1 MRLFLK
7 ISFLM
12 LLLACQEEVNLDLGN
27 VEKTPLIEATWTDD
41 ASMNAVTVAYSRDYY
56 DTLPNEVATHAEV
69 SIEDLQTGEIVVFL
83 FDEDLGQYL
92 AENQEA
98 ATIGHEYQLH
108 VSLDGKD
115 YLSKGTTL
123 EAPVLDSI
131 TYEFKEERFFASEGY
146 YLTLYGKIPFNENNF
161 YRLILSKNDTVL
173 NRRSDYFLFDDTF
186 GSSILNNGFE
196 LTAFSFDKEDEVRL
210 QMLRLNEGAYDYL
223 NQVVS
228 LLFSDG
234 GLFSPPPENP
244 QSNISVMQGEGRV
257 LGYFMTAPVLT
268 RTVVIQEED

>member
-1 MRLFLK
+1 MV
-7 ISFLM
+7 
-12 LLLACQEEVNLDLGN
+12 LLLQACQEEVFLDLEN
-27 VEKTPLIEATWTDD
+27 VGKTPVIEAIWTDD
-41 ASMNAVTVAYSRDYY
+41 AALNGVVVAYSRDYY
-56 DTLPNEVATHAEV
+56 DTLPNEIAAHAEV
-69 SIEDLQTGEIVVFL
+69 DIEDMQTGEIVPFR
-83 FDEDLGQYL
+83 FEENFGRYL
-92 AENQEA
+92 PVNGKA
-98 ATIGHEYQLH
+98 ATIGQEYQLN
-108 VSLDGKD
+108 VSLDGKN
-115 YLSKGTTL
+115 YVSGGTTL

-146 YLTLYGKIPFNENNF
+146 YLTLYGKIPFEENNY
-161 YRLILSKNDTVL
+161 YRLILTRNDTIL

-196 LTAFSFDKEDEVRL
+196 LTAFSFKKDDEVKL
-210 QMLRLNEGAYDYL
+210 QMLRLNKPAYDYL

-244 QSNISVMQGEGRV
+244 QSNISLMQGEGRV

-268 RTVVIQEED
+268 RKVVIQEGD

>member
-1 MRLFLK
+1 MRLIK
-7 ISFLM
+7 ILSM
-12 LLLACQEEVNLDLGN
+12 VLLLQACQEEVFLDLEN
-27 VEKTPLIEATWTDD
+27 VGKTPVIEAIWTDD
-41 ASMNAVTVAYSRDYY
+41 AALNGVVVAYSRDYY
-56 DTLPNEVATHAEV
+56 DTLPNEIAAHAEV
-69 SIEDLQTGEIVVFL
+69 DIEDMQTGEIVPFR
-83 FDEDLGQYL
+83 FEEDLGRYL
-92 AENQEA
+92 PVNGKA
-98 ATIGHEYQLH
+98 ATIGQEYQLN

-115 YLSKGTTL
+115 YVSGGTTL

-146 YLTLYGKIPFNENNF
+146 YLTLYGKIPFEENNY
-161 YRLILSKNDTVL
+161 YRLILTRNDTIL

-196 LTAFSFDKEDEVRL
+196 LTAFSFKKDDEVKL
-210 QMLRLNEGAYDYL
+210 QMLRLNKPAYDYL

-244 QSNISVMQGEGRV
+244 QSNISLMQGEGRV

-268 RTVVIQEED
+268 RKVVIQEED